1 VILLGAV
8 FAVIAAGLLVL
19 GMWASWL
26 WLVFVAMAAAL
37 AAGVL
42 IVVSALPS
50 RGRRT

>member
-1 VILLGAV
+1 MILLGALL
-8 FAVIAAGLLVL
+8 AVVAAGLLVL

-42 IVVSALPS
+42 VVISALPS
-50 RGRRT
+50 KGRRV